1 MLFDGTNDIL
11 PDNEVE
17 IFISG
22 KEKFER
28 LIQDINRARKYIHI
42 QYYIFEND
50 KLGNK
55 IRDLL
60 IARAKEGIEVR
71 VIYDDVGCWQ
81 VKNRFF
87 NEMKTHG
94 IEVYP
99 FLEVTFPSL
108 ANRINYRNHRK
119 LVVIDGKVGYIGGLN
134 IADRYMSESKLG
146 FWRDTHARITGPAV
160 HGLQASFSVDWSFIR
175 KELLAGPDYF
185 PPTTMCGNTG
195 IQIVTSGPIGQ
206 WSNIALGFL
215 RAISNAKRYLY
226 IQTPYFL
233 PTEALLKVMQTAA
246 LSKVDVR
253 LMIPDRSDSTIL
265 RLATFSYVSQ
275 MLKAGVKVYLYQG
288 GFLHAKTI
296 VSDDES
302 SPSVHQSRFPQL

>member
-1 MLFDGTNDIL
+1 
-11 PDNEVE
+11 
-17 IFISG
+17 
-22 KEKFER
+22 
-28 LIQDINRARKYIHI
+28 
-42 QYYIFEND
+42 
-50 KLGNK
+50 
-55 IRDLL
+55 
-60 IARAKEGIEVR
+60 
-71 VIYDDVGCWQ
+71 
-81 VKNRFF
+81 
-87 NEMKTHG
+87 MKTHG

-288 GFLHAKTI
+288 GFLHAENHRI
-296 VSDDES
+296 GRRILHHRF
-302 SPSVHQSRFPQL
+302 HQSRFPQL